1 MLASL
6 FRLIDPPPVPTP
18 NVGEVMS
25 TRIAVEPEPSR
36 MTEPASRGRIVF
48 HPRYEQFLRKCG
60 IDSVLAAL
68 ELPGE
73 IVCGH
78 PDRHVCRVVLQCG
91 TARKVMYLKREHQV
105 PIRAKLRNQRDG
117 FGWVSRS
124 EREAAMLNR
133 LEETGLPGP
142 QWLAYGDDET
152 GRAFL
157 LVDEL
162 VGAANVRT
170 VMSDNGL
177 SQADRR
183 VLTHRAARAIATLHR
198 AGFSTPELA
207 AKHLFINPSTQSVTL
222 VDWQSATVN
231 AHIPDA
237 TRARQLAGLHASLA
251 AELLDTRDRLRF
263 VAVYIRTLR
272 QGGVTTPN
280 FKLFVRQIQAFTGKL
295 TQRSS
300 IRDQQQVVRS
310 ESEQRLVWLAGET
323 VCAIPEVAAVWPSPP
338 DGAPFYPSQS
348 LETERTYAE
357 EWVTFSDGRRALLT
371 RFRSFDPVGRTI
383 GTLREKPWRSPA
395 AKAARILFHLA
406 RHNVAAPKLL
416 AFGQKL
422 TDTWGADSFLLQAP
436 LDRPVPVAVRV
447 AELVPDSGSRFA
459 LLQECGALLR
469 RIHDAGLR
477 LIAGETGRS
486 VFQIS
491 HNNTTGVGLESPLA
505 VEFSKQI
512 TSRARRTD
520 LRMLLHCELA
530 SLSRS
535 DRLRVVVG
543 YLGQSSADRTSL
555 RQFSTGVV

>member
-6 FRLIDPPPVPTP
+6 FRLIDPPPVLPP
-18 NVGEVMS
+18 SVGEVMS
-25 TRIAVEPEPSR
+25 ARIAIEPEPSR

-60 IDSVLAAL
+60 IDSALAAL

-124 EREAAMLNR
+124 EREAAMLKT

-142 QWLAYGDDET
+142 QWLAYGNDGT

-162 VGAANVRT
+162 AGAANVRA
-170 VMSDNGL
+170 VLCDNGL
-177 SQADRR
+177 SQTDRR
-183 VLTHRAARAIATLHR
+183 VLTRHAAHAIATLHR

-207 AKHLFINPSTQSVTL
+207 AKHLFINPSAQSVTL
-222 VDWQSATVN
+222 VDWQSATAN
-231 AHIPDA
+231 AEIPDA
-237 TRARQLAGLHASLA
+237 TRARQLAGLHTSLA
-251 AELLDTRDRLRF
+251 AELLGTRDRLRF
-263 VAVYIRTLR
+263 VGAYLRTLR
-272 QGGVTTPN
+272 QGGVTTPS
-280 FKLFVRQIQAFTGKL
+280 FKLFVRQILAFTGKL
-295 TQRSS
+295 SQRSS
-300 IRDQQQVVRS
+300 IRDQQQAVRKS
-310 ESEQRLVWLAGET
+310 PEQRLVWLAGET
-323 VCAIPEVAAVWPSPP
+323 VCAIPEVAAVWPTPA
-338 DGAPFYPSQS
+338 DGAPFYSSQS
-348 LETERTYAE
+348 PEVEQIYAE

-371 RFRSFDPVGRTI
+371 RFRTFDPLGRTV
-383 GTLREKPWRSPA
+383 GSLREKPWRSPA

-406 RHNVAAPKLL
+406 RHDVAAPKLL

-447 AELVPDSGSRFA
+447 AELVHDSSGRSA

-469 RIHDAGLR
+469 RIHNAGLR

-491 HNNTTGVGLESPLA
+491 HNDTTGVGLESPLA
-505 VEFSKQI
+505 VEFSKRI
-512 TSRARRTD
+512 TSRARRAD

-530 SLSRS
+530 SLSRT
-535 DRLRVVVG
+535 DRLRVVLG
-543 YLGQSSADRTSL
+543 YLGQSSTDRTTL